1 MKTSHLEILVEE
13 RSMEAFL
20 QAFLPS
26 LLRKDQTFHVVCF
39 QGKKDLLD
47 NLEARLKG
55 YAKWLPS
62 DWRIIVIVDRDDE
75 DCLVL
80 KRQLEDAAHRAN
92 LSTRTQSGGKTW
104 QVANRLAIEELE
116 AWYFG
121 DWNAVRKAYPRVKKN
136 LSSKKNFRDPDAIRN
151 TWECFEKILRQH
163 GYFKGGLAKI
173 EAARVIGTHI
183 RPEENTSHSFG
194 VFLRTITEISR

>member
-1 MKTSHLEILVEE
+1 MKTRHLEILVEE

-26 LLRKDQTFHVVCF
+26 LLQEDQTFKVVSF
-39 QGKKDLLD
+39 QGKTDLL
-47 NLEARLKG
+47 NKLEARLKG

-62 DWRIIVIVDRDDE
+62 DWRIVVIVDRDDE

-80 KRQLEDAAHRAN
+80 KRQLEDAAQRAN
-92 LSTRTQSGGKTW
+92 LISRTRSGGKAW
-104 QVANRLAIEELE
+104 QVANRIAIEELE

-121 DWNAVRKAYPRVKKN
+121 DWSAVREAYPRVKEN

-151 TWECFEKILRQH
+151 TWESFEKILQKH
-163 GYFKGGLAKI
+163 GYFKCGLNKI
-173 EAARVIGTHI
+173 EAAREIGTHI
-183 RPEENTSHSFG
+183 RPERNTSHSFG
-194 VFLRTITEISR
+194 VFFRTITEISK

>member
-26 LLRKDQTFHVVCF
+26 LLREGQTFRTVSF
-39 QGKKDLLD
+39 QGKTDLLSK
-47 NLEARLKG
+47 LEARLKG

-80 KRQLEDAAHRAN
+80 KRQLEDAAQRAN
-92 LSTRTQSGGKTW
+92 LISRTRSGGKAW
-104 QVANRLAIEELE
+104 HIANRIAIEELE

-121 DWNAVRKAYPRVKKN
+121 DWSAVREAYPRVKEN
-136 LSSKKNFRDPDAIRN
+136 LSSKKNFRDPDAIQN
-151 TWECFEKILRQH
+151 TWESLEKILQKH
-163 GYFKGGLAKI
+163 GYFKGGLTKI
-173 EAARVIGTHI
+173 EAARKIGTHI
-183 RPEENTSHSFG
+183 RPERNTSHSFG
-194 VFLRTITEISR
+194 VFLRTITEISK

>member
-26 LLRKDQTFHVVCF
+26 LLREDQTFNIVCF
-39 QGKKDLLD
+39 QGKKDLL
-47 NLEARLKG
+47 NKLEARLKG

-75 DCLVL
+75 DCLIL
-80 KRQLEDAAHRAN
+80 KRQMEDAAHRAN
-92 LSTRTQSGGKTW
+92 LATRTQSGGKTW
-104 QVANRLAIEELE
+104 QVANRIAIEELE

-121 DWNAVRKAYPRVKKN
+121 DWDAVREAYPRVKKN
-136 LSSKKNFRDPDAIRN
+136 LSSKKGFRNPDAIRN
-151 TWECFEKILRQH
+151 TWESFEKILRQD

-173 EAARVIGTHI
+173 EAAREIGTHI
-183 RPEENTSHSFG
+183 CPERNTSHSFG
-194 VFLRTITEISR
+194 VFLKTITEISG